1 MTSKSSLPMSTRT
14 EKFKGACLDSGAQ
27 QSVIGKTQAKA
38 YCTLT
43 GTKMKLRPSMKAF
56 RFGDGV
62 FNSLGTIHIR
72 IPTPDGSFLFL
83 DIDVVQ
89 ANVPMLVGLD
99 ILDRYYLV
107 PDNVENLLVNKKANW
122 KMPITRKFGHLYLEW
137 DFSEVL
143 YTKTE
148 LKERIFTSSTPVPPS
163 FLISLAVQNLRTQ
176 LLRLESS

>member
-1 MTSKSSLPMSTRT
+1 M
-14 EKFKGACLDSGAQ
+14 
-27 QSVIGKTQAKA
+27 KT
-38 YCTLT
+38 
-43 GTKMKLRPSMKAF
+43 F

-62 FNSLGTIHIR
+62 FNSLGTIPIR
-72 IPTPDGSFLFL
+72 IPTSDESFLFL

-107 PDNVENLLVNKKANW
+107 PDNVENLLVDKKANW

-148 LKERIFTSSTPVPPS
+148 LKRMHLHFFHPS
-163 FLISLAVQNLRTQ
+163 ATKLFNLISRAKPEDATPETREL
-176 LLRLESS
+176 